1 MALLVLRQLR
11 RLSKRHHRNDD
22 AAPAELT
29 MSLPHLAEMRLA
41 RQSSQV
47 TQKNQQE
54 IFIELSGEIGR
65 LAVEGQQRQLCEV
78 NLSHVVQ
85 QNLPELSMLRYRRAT
100 TGATPYSSYS
110 LL

>member
-22 AAPAELT
+22 DAPAELT
-29 MSLPHLAEMRLA
+29 LSLPHLAEMRLA

-54 IFIELSGEIGR
+54 IFVEMSGETGR
-65 LAVEGQQRQLCEV
+65 LAVEGQQRQLCKV
-78 NLSHVVQ
+78 NLFHIVR
-85 QNLPELSMLRYRRAT
+85 QNLPGLSMW
-100 TGATPYSSYS
+100 
-110 LL
+110 

>member
-11 RLSKRHHRNDD
+11 RVGKRHHRDGN
-22 AAPAELT
+22 AAPAKLT
-29 MSLPHLAEMRLA
+29 MSLPHLTEMRLA

-54 IFIELSGEIGR
+54 IFIELPSEIGQ

-78 NLSHVVQ
+78 NLFDVVR
-85 QNLPELSMLRYRRAT
+85 QNLPGLSMW
-100 TGATPYSSYS
+100 
-110 LL
+110 

>member
-1 MALLVLRQLR
+1 MMLLITHQLG
-11 RLSKRHHRNDD
+11 RLGKGHDRNRD
-22 AAPAELT
+22 AAPVEFDLLLA
-29 MSLPHLAEMRLA
+29 HLAEMRLA

-78 NLSHVVQ
+78 NLFHVVR
-85 QNLPELSMLRYRRAT
+85 QNLPGLSMW
-100 TGATPYSSYS
+100 
-110 LL
+110 

>member
-1 MALLVLRQLR
+1 MMLVITHQLG
-11 RLSKRHHRNDD
+11 RLGKGHDGNGD
-22 AAPAELT
+22 AAPLELG

-54 IFIELSGEIGR
+54 IFIELPGEIGQ

-78 NLSHVVQ
+78 NLFDVVR
-85 QNLPELSMLRYRRAT
+85 QNLPGLSMW
-100 TGATPYSSYS
+100 
-110 LL
+110 